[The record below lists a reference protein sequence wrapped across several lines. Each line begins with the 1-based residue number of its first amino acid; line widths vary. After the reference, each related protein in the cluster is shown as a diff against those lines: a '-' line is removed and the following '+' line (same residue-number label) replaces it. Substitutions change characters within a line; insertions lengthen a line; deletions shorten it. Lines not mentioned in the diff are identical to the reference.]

1 MDTVEERK
9 PAERKIT
16 APRGKRPINVWVTAD
31 ERQQIERLAAATS
44 LPVSVYLRTLGLGY
58 EPKSTLDADSVL
70 ELLKLGGDLG
80 RLGGLLKLWLV
91 DRPGE
96 GVAAEEVRVL
106 FHSMNEL
113 RGKIADKVAAI
124 EMRR

>member
-1 MDTVEERK
+1 
-9 PAERKIT
+9 
-16 APRGKRPINVWVTAD
+16 VWVTPEEKAD
-31 ERQQIERLAAATS
+31 IERLAATTGLS
-44 LPVSVYLRTLGLGY
+44 VSTYLRTLGLGY
-58 EPKSTLDADSVL
+58 EPKSILDAEHIL
-70 ELLKLGGDLG
+70 GLLKIGGDLG

-113 RGKIADKVAAI
+113 RGEIADKVAAI

>member
-1 MDTVEERK
+1 MDTEEETK
-9 PAERKIT
+9 PAKREIT

-31 ERQQIERLAAATS
+31 ERQRIERLAAATS

-58 EPKSTLDADSVL
+58 EPKSTLDVERVGD
-70 ELLKLGGDLG
+70 LLKACGDLG

-96 GVAAEEVRVL
+96 GAAIEDVRAL
-106 FHSMNEL
+106 LHSIGEL
-113 RGKIADKVAAI
+113 RDQIVDKVAAV
-124 EMRR
+124 

>member
-1 MDTVEERK
+1 MDTEEERK
-9 PAERKIT
+9 PAKREIT

-31 ERQQIERLAAATS
+31 ERQRIERLAAATS

-58 EPKSTLDADSVL
+58 EPKSTLDVERVGD
-70 ELLKLGGDLG
+70 LLKACGDLG

-96 GVAAEEVRVL
+96 GAAIEDVRAL
-106 FHSMNEL
+106 LHSIGEL
-113 RGKIADKVAAI
+113 RDQIVDKVAAV
-124 EMRR
+124 

>member
-1 MDTVEERK
+1 MDTEEERK
-9 PAERKIT
+9 PAKRKIT

-31 ERQQIERLAAATS
+31 ERQRIERLAAATS

-58 EPKSTLDADSVL
+58 EPKSILDAERVGD
-70 ELLKLGGDLG
+70 LLKACGDLG

-96 GVAAEEVRVL
+96 GAPVEDVRAL
-106 FHSMNEL
+106 LQAIGDL
-113 RGKIADKVAAI
+113 RDQIVDKVAAV
-124 EMRR
+124 

>member
-1 MDTVEERK
+1 MDTEEETK
-9 PAERKIT
+9 PAKREIT

-31 ERQQIERLAAATS
+31 ERQRIERLAAATS

-58 EPKSTLDADSVL
+58 EPKSTLDVERVGD
-70 ELLKLGGDLG
+70 LLKACGDLG

-96 GVAAEEVRVL
+96 GAAIEDVRAL
-106 FHSMNEL
+106 LHSIGEL
-113 RGKIADKVAAI
+113 RDQIADKVAAL
-124 EMRR
+124 